1 MAKKIIL
8 ETKRLCLR
16 EFDLN
21 DTGFI
26 IELLNTP
33 NWLAYIGDKNVRTT
47 EDAKRYLEDGSINS
61 YKENGY
67 GLWMVQLKESEIPIG
82 MCGLVNRDT
91 LEDIDIGFAFLP
103 EYVRMGYGFE
113 IADATM
119 KYAKHTLN
127 LKKIVGITDAKNV
140 ASIKLLNKIGLQFEK
155 TVEFEEGKSALL
167 FSPSE

>member
-1 MAKKIIL
+1 MEAKTIL
-8 ETKRLCLR
+8 ETERLCLR

-26 IELLNTP
+26 IKLLNTP
-33 NWLAYIGDKNVRTT
+33 NWLAYIGDKNVRSTA
-47 EDAKRYLEDGSINS
+47 DAKKYLKEGAIKS

-67 GLWMVQLKESEIPIG
+67 GLWLVQLRDSKNPIG

-103 EYVRMGYGFE
+103 EYVKMGYGFE

-119 KYAKHTLN
+119 KYAKHALK
-127 LKKIVGITDAKNV
+127 LKKIIGITDAKNV

-155 TVEFEEGKSALL
+155 TVNFSEGKSTLL
-167 FSPSE
+167 FSPSN